1 MKEIFDDFVWTKQKK
16 IITRNKHKL
25 QSLGNISHYSTNIAA
40 SPAPMHYHS
49 DIIEIH
55 CIVKGNY
62 NAFVEKNGNITE
74 YALTG
79 NQVLI
84 TYPFELHS
92 NGNEPIAPCEF
103 YAFQIAIDNPSH
115 MLGLNA
121 EYSRKLVRQL
131 MNLPNRQ
138 LQLEPASMNLVRNA
152 FTYFSRITSDSN
164 TIGCQFLNCF
174 LFELQFLKPITHK
187 TVQQADERIRT
198 AIQYLNQNIR
208 ENLQL
213 TELADAAGYSLSHF
227 KIKFREEIGITPAE
241 YITMQKID
249 LAKQLLIGSEAS
261 ITDVAYSLGFS
272 SSNYFCTVFKKIMN
286 CTPSLFRRNN
296 GHSIR

>member
-1 MKEIFDDFVWTKQKK
+1 MKEIFDDFIWTKQKK
-16 IITRNKHKL
+16 IITRNKH
-25 QSLGNISHYSTNIAA
+25 QIASLGNISHFSTNTA
-40 SPAPMHYHS
+40 SPPAPMHYHS

-55 CIVKGNY
+55 CVLKGN
-62 NAFVEKNGNITE
+62 FSTFIEKTGRITE
-74 YALTG
+74 YEITG
-79 NQVLI
+79 NQVFF
-84 TYPFELHS
+84 TYPFELHG
-92 NGNEPIAPCEF
+92 NGNEPVAPCEF
-103 YAFQIAIDNPSH
+103 YAFQIAIDSPSH

-121 EYSRKLVRQL
+121 EYSKMLVRQL
-131 MNLPNRQ
+131 MQLPNRQ
-138 LQLEPASMNLVRNA
+138 LQLEPASMNLFRNA
-152 FTYFSRITSDSN
+152 FAYFSQLTSDSN

-187 TVQQADERIRT
+187 TVQQTDERIRI
-198 AIQYLNQNIR
+198 AIQYLTQNVR

-213 TELADAAGYSLSHF
+213 TDLADAAGYSLSHF

-249 LAKQLLIGSEAS
+249 LAKQLLVGSDAP

-286 CTPSLFRRNN
+286 CTPSVFRQHH
-296 GHSIR
+296 GHTYK